1 MPREQPACASLSRLL
16 WLSMCVPS
24 WTRSE
29 KARGNVAR
37 GRARAARPVAHPPHL
52 YISIARSHPRPI
64 LPLSLPYRSR
74 LKSVLLAGQISTF
87 CDEVDRV
94 SGEGLCKLFLAG
106 GLQKAERS

>member
-1 MPREQPACASLSRLL
+1 MRVSLALALALYVCAVVDEEREGARKRCERES
-16 WLSMCVPS
+16 
-24 WTRSE
+24 
-29 KARGNVAR
+29 ARGTAR
-37 GRARAARPVAHPPHL
+37 CPPPSYIYIDRPLTPPP
-52 YISIARSHPRPI
+52 Y

>member
-1 MPREQPACASLSRLL
+1 MRVSLALALALHVCAVVDEEREGARKRCERES
-16 WLSMCVPS
+16 
-24 WTRSE
+24 
-29 KARGNVAR
+29 ARGTAR
-37 GRARAARPVAHPPHL
+37 CPPPSYI